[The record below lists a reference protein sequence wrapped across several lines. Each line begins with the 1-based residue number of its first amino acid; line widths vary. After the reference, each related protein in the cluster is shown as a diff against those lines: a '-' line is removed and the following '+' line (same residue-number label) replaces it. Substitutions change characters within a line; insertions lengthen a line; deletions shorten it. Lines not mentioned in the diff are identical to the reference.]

1 MGMPVDRTLQDLL
14 LERIDA
20 DPRLDEAAGLLIL
33 AAADGPDAL
42 MQALEDRAVDRAE
55 PTTVGQAVEPVG
67 AYLGPITVEGFRG
80 VGQPASLPLQPGP
93 GLTLVVG
100 RNGSGKSS
108 FAEAAEILLTG
119 DNRRWSERAAIW
131 REGWRNLHHPF
142 PTEVSAE
149 LVVEGVR
156 GRTMVRRWWPQG
168 AELEQSLTEGPAL
181 WVAEDGLAVPRL
193 GAGACRVPPLPVL
206 QRARLHAR

>member
-1 MGMPVDRTLQDLL
+1 MPVDRTLQHLL
-14 LERIDA
+14 WERIDA
-20 DPRLDEAAGLLIL
+20 DPRLGEEAGPLIG
-33 AAADGPDAL
+33 AAADGP
-42 MQALEDRAVDRAE
+42 
-55 PTTVGQAVEPVG
+55 
-67 AYLGPITVEGFRG
+67 
-80 VGQPASLPLQPGP
+80 QPGP

-108 FAEAAEILLTG
+108 FAETVEILLTG
-119 DNRRWSERAAIW
+119 DNRRWSERSSIW

-142 PTEVSAE
+142 PTEVSAK
-149 LVVEGVR
+149 LAVEGVK
-156 GRTMVRRWWPQG
+156 GGTSVRRWWPQG
-168 AELEQSLTEGPAL
+168 AELEQSVTEGPAL